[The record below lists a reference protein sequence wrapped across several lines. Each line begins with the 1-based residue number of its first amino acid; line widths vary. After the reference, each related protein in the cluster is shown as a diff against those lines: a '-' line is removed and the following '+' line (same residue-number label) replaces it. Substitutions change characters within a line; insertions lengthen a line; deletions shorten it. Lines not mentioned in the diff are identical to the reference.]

1 MKKDS
6 KIDAGKKLE
15 TVKNAESSIAVK
27 GAVRSLLRK
36 LKQITR
42 TAEQEQ
48 VPKPT
53 MKPVAFNIGLDLGD
67 KRIRYCI
74 LDHSTE
80 YAIEGGMETT
90 ADDLHA
96 YFSQIPRSRIALEV
110 GTHSPWVSAIL
121 AGLGHEVYVANPRKM
136 EGIYKNKRKN
146 DRWDALLLARYA
158 RADIRLLYPIRHRGV
173 EARQDLVMLR
183 ARDRLVSV
191 RTKMINSVR
200 GLVKSVGGRLPSC
213 SAPSFHKIE
222 ADRIP
227 EGIRAA
233 LLPMVEEIGSLT
245 ERVVEYDKRIH
256 ALAVKKYPETE
267 LLRQVKG
274 VGDLTSL
281 AFVLILEDPE
291 FFAKSRDVGP
301 YLGMVPK
308 QNESGDSSPQL
319 RITKTGDR
327 FLRRLLV
334 GSSQYIL
341 GRFGEDCDL
350 RNHGLK
356 LAARGGKNAKKRAVV
371 AVARKLAV
379 LLHSLW
385 RSGEVY
391 EPLRQAALQQA
402 SKTLAQPALPAAVN
416 Q

>member
-1 MKKDS
+1 MRKNT
-6 KIDAGKKLE
+6 KIDTGKKLE
-15 TVKNAESSIAVK
+15 TVNKVESAKPVK
-27 GAVRSLLRK
+27 RDVRVLLRK
-36 LKQITR
+36 LNQITMKS
-42 TAEQEQ
+42 EQE
-48 VPKPT
+48 KAAASGA
-53 MKPVAFNIGLDLGD
+53 KLLAFNIGLDLGD
-67 KRIRYCI
+67 KKSRYCI

-80 YAIEGGMETT
+80 YAIEGSLETT
-90 ADDLHA
+90 REDFHA

-110 GTHSPWVSAIL
+110 GTHSPWVSATL
-121 AGLGHEVYVANPRKM
+121 EGLGHEVHVANPRKM

-146 DRWDALLLARYA
+146 DRFDALLLARYA

-173 EARQDLVMLR
+173 DARQDLVMLR
-183 ARDRLVSV
+183 ARDRLVCV
-191 RTKMINSVR
+191 RTKLVNSVR
-200 GLVKSVGGRLPSC
+200 GLVKSVGGRLPKC
-213 SAPSFHKIE
+213 SAQSFHKIE

-233 LLPMVEEIGSLT
+233 LQPMVEEIGSVT
-245 ERVVEYDKRIH
+245 KKIVEYDKHIH
-256 ALAVKKYPETE
+256 LLAEKKYPETK
-267 LLRQVKG
+267 LLQEIKG

-281 AFVLILEDPE
+281 AFVLIIEDPE

-308 QNESGDSSPQL
+308 QDDSGDSSPQL

-391 EPLRQAALQQA
+391 EPLRQAALRQALEQQ
-402 SKTLAQPALPAAVN
+402 ALPAAVN
-416 Q
+416 E